1 VVIRSCPLTFPS
13 PRWGEGKTVSLLA
26 VYLDTKSKANNV
38 EIKMIKDA
46 LEASVIEGEDRLDAV
61 VDHVYASD
69 LMSDVLAFGR
79 SNSILLTGLAT
90 QQAVISAHMAEFKGV
105 VFIRGKKP
113 KDGSQDFARENHLVL
128 LSTELDMYDSC
139 IRIDSVQKE
148 RYQESNTGLVEP
160 KIEQILLSHEFFV
173 QGSDFTNAG
182 MASTQVKSILKK
194 IGFDP
199 KLVRRVA
206 ISTYEG
212 EMNVVMHAQRA
223 KVNLSITS
231 RLIEVVIDDE
241 GKGIPDVQLAMQEGF
256 TTATEEMRAM
266 GFGSG
271 MGLPN
276 IKKNS
281 DELQI
286 KSEVG
291 KGTRLQMRF
300 FI

>member
-1 VVIRSCPLTFPS
+1 M
-13 PRWGEGKTVSLLA
+13 A
-26 VYLDTKSKANNV
+26 VYVDITRKATFV
-38 EIKMIKDA
+38 EIKMIKNA

-160 KIEQILLSHEFFV
+160 KTEQMLLSHEFFV

-182 MASTQVKSILKK
+182 MVSTQVKSILKK

-241 GKGIPDVQLAMQEGF
+241 GKGIPDVELAMQEGY

-271 MGLPN
+271 MGLSN

-281 DELQI
+281 DEMEL

>member
-1 VVIRSCPLTFPS
+1 
-13 PRWGEGKTVSLLA
+13 
-26 VYLDTKSKANNV
+26 
-38 EIKMIKDA
+38 MIKDT
-46 LEASVIEGEDRLDAV
+46 LEASVIEGEDQLDTV
-61 VDHVYASD
+61 VEQVYASD

-79 SNSILLTGLAT
+79 PDSILLTGLAT

-113 KDGSQDFARENHLVL
+113 KDGSQKFARDNRLVL
-128 LSTELDMYDSC
+128 LSTELDMYDAC
-139 IRIDSVQKE
+139 IRIDSVKKG
-148 RYQESNTGLVEP
+148 RYPDSEGGTVGQRTEGM
-160 KIEQILLSHEFFV
+160 LLGHELFI
-173 QGSDFTNAG
+173 QGNDFANAG
-182 MASTQVKSILKK
+182 MVSTKVKSTLKK

-212 EMNVVMHAQRA
+212 EMNVVMHAERA
-223 KVNLSITS
+223 TVKLSVTP
-231 RLIEVVIDDE
+231 RLIEVVITDE
-241 GKGIPDVQLAMQEGF
+241 GKGIPDVEQAMQEGF

-276 IKKNS
+276 IKRNS
-281 DELQI
+281 DELKI
-286 KSEVG
+286 RSDVG
-291 KGTRLQMRF
+291 KGTTLQMRF

>member
-1 VVIRSCPLTFPS
+1 VIKSYTLTPPFS
-13 PRWGEGKTVSLLA
+13 LWEEGKIINPLA
-26 VYLDTKSKANNV
+26 VYLDTKSRANNV

-46 LEASVIEGEDRLDAV
+46 LEASVIEGEDELDAV

-148 RYQESNTGLVEP
+148 RYQEANTGLLEP
-160 KIEQILLSHEFFV
+160 KREQMLLSHEFFV

-182 MASTQVKSILKK
+182 MVSTQVKSILKK

-231 RLIEVVIDDE
+231 QLIEVVIDDE
-241 GKGIPDVQLAMQEGF
+241 GKGIPNVELAMQEGF

-291 KGTRLQMRF
+291 KGTRVQMRF

>member
-1 VVIRSCPLTFPS
+1 MPAEKAHGKILKRRCRSAACLEARIR
-13 PRWGEGKTVSLLA
+13 A
-26 VYLDTKSKANNV
+26 IIV
-38 EIKMIKDA
+38 EIKMIKEA
-46 LEASVIEGEDRLDAV
+46 LEASVIEGEDKLDAA
-61 VDHVYASD
+61 VDQAYASD

-79 SNSILLTGLAT
+79 PNSILLTGLAT

-113 KDGSQDFARENHLVL
+113 KDGSREFARDNDLVL
-128 LSTELDMYDSC
+128 LSTELDMYDAC
-139 IRIDSVQKE
+139 VRIDSFNRGRNAGPKANSAGE
-148 RYQESNTGLVEP
+148 KIQEM
-160 KIEQILLSHEFFV
+160 LLFHEFFI
-173 QGSDFTNAG
+173 QGNDFANAG
-182 MASTQVKSILKK
+182 MVSTKVKAILKK
-194 IGFDP
+194 IGFDHV
-199 KLVRRVA
+199 LVRRVA

-223 KVNLSITS
+223 KVNLSITP
-231 RLIEVVIDDE
+231 RVIEVLIDDA
-241 GKGIPDVQLAMQEGF
+241 GKGIPDVNLAMQEGF

-276 IKKNS
+276 IKRNS
-281 DELQI
+281 DELEI

-291 KGTRLQMRF
+291 KGTTLQIRF

>member
-1 VVIRSCPLTFPS
+1 M
-13 PRWGEGKTVSLLA
+13 A
-26 VYLDTKSKANNV
+26 VYVDITRKATFV

-148 RYQESNTGLVEP
+148 RYQEANTSLVEP
-160 KIEQILLSHEFFV
+160 KTEQMLLSHEFFV

-182 MASTQVKSILKK
+182 MVSTQVKSILKK

-241 GKGIPDVQLAMQEGF
+241 GKGIPDVELAMQEGY

-271 MGLPN
+271 MGLSN

-281 DELQI
+281 DEMEL

>member
-1 VVIRSCPLTFPS
+1 
-13 PRWGEGKTVSLLA
+13 
-26 VYLDTKSKANNV
+26 
-38 EIKMIKDA
+38 M
-46 LEASVIEGEDRLDAV
+46 
-61 VDHVYASD
+61 
-69 LMSDVLAFGR
+69 
-79 SNSILLTGLAT
+79 
-90 QQAVISAHMAEFKGV
+90 
-105 VFIRGKKP
+105 
-113 KDGSQDFARENHLVL
+113 
-128 LSTELDMYDSC
+128 
-139 IRIDSVQKE
+139 
-148 RYQESNTGLVEP
+148 VEP
-160 KIEQILLSHEFFV
+160 KTEQMLLSHEFFV

-182 MASTQVKSILKK
+182 MVSTQVKSILKK

-241 GKGIPDVQLAMQEGF
+241 GKGIPDVELAMQEGY

-271 MGLPN
+271 MGLSN

-281 DELQI
+281 DEMEL

>member
-1 VVIRSCPLTFPS
+1 
-13 PRWGEGKTVSLLA
+13 
-26 VYLDTKSKANNV
+26 V

-46 LEASVIEGEDRLDAV
+46 LEASVIEGEDKLDTGV
-61 VDHVYASD
+61 EHIYASD

-79 SNSILLTGLAT
+79 PNSILLTGLAT

-113 KDGSQDFARENHLVL
+113 KDGAEKFARDNLLVL
-128 LSTELDMYDSC
+128 LSTELDMYDAC
-139 IRIDSVQKE
+139 VRIDAIKRGKRQGSKIIPAGQKTE
-148 RYQESNTGLVEP
+148 EM
-160 KIEQILLSHEFFV
+160 LLSHEFII
-173 QGSDFTNAG
+173 QGNDFANAG
-182 MASTQVKSILKK
+182 LVSTEVKSILKK
-194 IGFDP
+194 IGLDP

-212 EMNVVMHAQRA
+212 EMNVVMHARKA
-223 KVNLSITS
+223 KVNLSITP
-231 RLIEVVIDDE
+231 RLIEVVIEDE
-241 GKGIPDVQLAMQEGF
+241 GKGIPDVELAMQEGY

-286 KSEVG
+286 KSVVG
-291 KGTRLQMRF
+291 KGTILQIKF